1 MEKSRRHSRLGA
13 AATLKGTSDDNLP
26 TALPVRLDAVT
37 GHERLPAHEESQ
49 EMLRGKLRTQ
59 QADSTELSTLI
70 EELSAHLVAIDSED
84 QVIFVTFKTFE
95 EVWMFATHYTLG
107 RLGHCMELLL
117 FDKELWFLSLE
128 NHLGIKVSVPEDTL
142 HVLYTCVLMEEAS
155 LFARCTASR
164 MFDSCTSGP
173 DLYLEQGDV
182 ALFEPPSRDSGWTV
196 LCLSDGSR
204 GTGAKPALEPVIPFH
219 QWFLKSCPENI
230 LVGDGKPA
238 RDFPM
243 LFAAGTCV
251 STAQYDAKGPDELS
265 VSPNE
270 RIIIVGRLVSC
281 HCWFLAMKEETG
293 ERGLLRTSLV
303 KPSGDTYDSTDAL
316 LDGDEA
322 DLFSLREDASEDPT
336 ALLQRASQKV
346 SGGSYK
352 LDVFSYHDSTAS
364 RSHPSILVE
373 PCFQENMVQ
382 LLDLSSACVYWGTRV
397 DKGQSIKAPPF
408 TVQPAEERQG
418 GLVLNMRGVALRCMG
433 DLRRAAES
441 YHAAVAIC
449 QENKDVPNRAIALA
463 NLGLLCL
470 KAGAKG
476 VAQKHLTE
484 SVRLFSSLDG
494 GHETTFFA
502 VLLRLG
508 QHWVNER
515 RMDFGKGCY
524 EWALL
529 LAIKANLP
537 DCQLTAVRRLCHF
550 YEWESPDRAR
560 RVIYSQYQVRLLQG
574 TPDREREGDTL
585 EAISQ
590 LFLSLATQRAYRA
603 ALDHTKSSLAIFI
616 DLGLSEKEAYG
627 WLQAG
632 KIYHLLG
639 QAELVELY
647 VQVAQDV
654 ALSTGDT
661 KFILKMQE
669 AAGDIF
675 FNSRHDQDKAIIYYR
690 DGALPMADRS
700 GAVSSRLRLCNKL
713 AEVMFQLQLYGE
725 ALEFAHSALEISVKL
740 GEVLNERVAYH
751 RLASLYHRLGQCELA
766 EHYYLKTLSLCPAP
780 LQFDEEAL
788 YYARVYRT
796 LGDILFYD
804 LKDPFDAA
812 GYYHLALAAAM
823 DVGNKK
829 WQLVLCT
836 RLATLYHN
844 FLMDRQL
851 SLSFYKRSRGLA
863 AELNV
868 RRMNTAAD
876 RADVPVY

>member
-1 MEKSRRHSRLGA
+1 MEKSRRQSRLGV
-13 AATLKGTSDDNLP
+13 AATLKGTSDENLP

-70 EELSAHLVAIDSED
+70 EELSAHLVAIDRED
-84 QVIFVTFKTFE
+84 QVIFVTFQTFE

-117 FDKELWFLSLE
+117 FDKELWLLSLE

-155 LFARCTASR
+155 VFARCTASR
-164 MFDSCTSGP
+164 MFDSCTSRP

-182 ALFEPPSRDSGWTV
+182 ALFEPPFRNSGWTV

-219 QWFLKSCPENI
+219 RWFLKSCPEKI

-243 LFAAGTCV
+243 LFV
-251 STAQYDAKGPDELS
+251 H
-265 VSPNE
+265 N
-270 RIIIVGRLVSC
+270 
-281 HCWFLAMKEETG
+281 
-293 ERGLLRTSLV
+293 
-303 KPSGDTYDSTDAL
+303 
-316 LDGDEA
+316 
-322 DLFSLREDASEDPT
+322 
-336 ALLQRASQKV
+336 
-346 SGGSYK
+346 
-352 LDVFSYHDSTAS
+352 
-364 RSHPSILVE
+364 
-373 PCFQENMVQ
+373 
-382 LLDLSSACVYWGTRV
+382 
-397 DKGQSIKAPPF
+397 
-408 TVQPAEERQG
+408 VQPSVGLRVLDSVLAALPECCATPLE
-418 GLVLNMRGVALRCMG
+418 GLVLNMRGVGLRCMG

-476 VAQKHLTE
+476 VARKHLME

-494 GHETTFFA
+494 GHETTFVA

-515 RMDFGKGCY
+515 RMHFGKGCY

-537 DCQLTAVRRLCHF
+537 DCQLMAVRRLCHF

-647 VQVAQDV
+647 VQVALNV
-654 ALSTGDT
+654 ALSTGDN

-675 FNSRHDQDKAIIYYR
+675 FNSRHDQDKAIIYYTGY
-690 DGALPMADRS
+690 DGALPMADRC

-812 GYYHLALAAAM
+812 GYYHFALAAAM

-876 RADVPVY
+876 RANVPVY